1 MRNMCR
7 RLVSRELTRLR
18 TSGRTGLLWSLRITV
33 AAVAGYVVATLLFDE
48 NATQPLLAPL
58 TAMLVVQVTPVSLL
72 ATGLDRVVAV
82 VSGVSLAVLFSLKVP
97 LEWWSLGVLIFVA
110 ITIGQALRLRSNM
123 VEVAISGM
131 LVLSVGSLGAG
142 WQRIAETLVGAAVGI
157 ATNLVFPPKVAS
169 VDAGTAI
176 GGLADAVT
184 ELLNRASDELTELVE
199 KGGDVTSAARTWLG
213 DARQITYDVPQV
225 GAVLV
230 RAEQGRRLNVR
241 TVGKPNVA
249 PGLRQG
255 LEALE
260 HSAVAIR
267 TMCRAVVD
275 ATTDATWLEDDSA
288 RDVLLG
294 LAQTFRELA
303 ASIGAFGQV
312 VRNEADPAK
321 QTSSAE
327 VQGLRETL
335 DGLHEARARL
345 DELLAGSTS
354 PELVELNAAVL
365 STVKRLRRELDLD
378 ERIRRQFRLLPTPRP
393 RLRQSRGGDGDPPPT
408 RQELSPD
415 TETQVLPVQ
424 EQRGRRSRRH

>member
-1 MRNMCR
+1 
-7 RLVSRELTRLR
+7 
-18 TSGRTGLLWSLRITV
+18 
-33 AAVAGYVVATLLFDE
+33 
-48 NATQPLLAPL
+48 
-58 TAMLVVQVTPVSLL
+58 
-72 ATGLDRVVAV
+72 
-82 VSGVSLAVLFSLKVP
+82 
-97 LEWWSLGVLIFVA
+97 
-110 ITIGQALRLRSNM
+110 
-123 VEVAISGM
+123 
-131 LVLSVGSLGAG
+131 
-142 WQRIAETLVGAAVGI
+142 
-157 ATNLVFPPKVAS
+157 
-169 VDAGTAI
+169 
-176 GGLADAVT
+176 
-184 ELLNRASDELTELVE
+184 
-199 KGGDVTSAARTWLG
+199 
-213 DARQITYDVPQV
+213 
-225 GAVLV
+225 
-230 RAEQGRRLNVR
+230 
-241 TVGKPNVA
+241 
-249 PGLRQG
+249 
-255 LEALE
+255 
-260 HSAVAIR
+260 
-267 TMCRAVVD
+267 
-275 ATTDATWLEDDSA
+275 
-288 RDVLLG
+288 VLLG